1 MPRKRP
7 LSEVALATPTSHTA
21 PTLKEYM
28 WGELRRLLREHA
40 VDFSSGMSTLS
51 KKKFK

>member
-7 LSEVALATPTSHTA
+7 LSEVVLATPTA

-40 VDFSSGMSTLS
+40 VHSSSGMSKLS